1 MPAYEV
7 YVHCIDCGNEHP
19 LLMKIY
25 LEHGPDHKQSIA
37 ESFPAGSIP
46 PQVQAIKGRSALC
59 LKTGKKFKLENNEQ
73 VLLVPSSFFQP

>member
-7 YVHCIDCGNEHP
+7 YVQCNDCGSEHP

-25 LEHGPDHKQSIA
+25 LDHGPDRKQSIA
-37 ESFPAGSIP
+37 ESFRTGPIP
-46 PQVQAIKGRSALC
+46 PQVQAIKGHKALC
-59 LKTGKKFKLENNEQ
+59 LKTGRKFKLENDEQ